1 MRFCDKTNTTV
12 ELYAL
17 NAKAQ
22 SASKG
27 LVGVTKQGDLFTV
40 VGKEHHKISVEA
52 AAEILETT
60 VAEVQKFLDARGDY
74 QIKDP
79 EPAPIPSPEPIQ
91 GTTSIPQLSTMPK
104 QPIVPPMPEV
114 VPPKAADPEMTSDP
128 NPARHDPDDPINA
141 AAAIVA
147 KAVGDVLAEHEIHRE
162 EQLERIE
169 AKIDKLKE
177 AVDKLQEVVE
187 NFYL

>member
-17 NAKAQ
+17 NARAQ
-22 SASKG
+22 SASKNC
-27 LVGVTKQGDLFTV
+27 VGVTKQGDLFTV

-79 EPAPIPSPEPIQ
+79 EPTPKLEPEPL
-91 GTTSIPQLSTMPK
+91 PQQNTMPE
-104 QPIVPPMPEV
+104 QAVVPPMPEV
-114 VPPKAADPEMTSDP
+114 VPPKGADPEMTSDP
-128 NPARHDPDDPINA
+128 NPAMHDPNDPISA

-162 EQLERIE
+162 EKLERIE